1 MARDGA
7 VQPLITASEI
17 NEHAFCAR
25 SWWLSRV
32 RGYASA
38 HWPQMASGRKAHA
51 AHGRFVARS
60 EALRRTAY
68 LILVIAV
75 LIVALGIAA
84 VLRGP

>member
-1 MARDGA
+1 MVRDGA
-7 VQPLITASEI
+7 AQPVITASEV

-38 HWPQMASGRKAHA
+38 HWSEMADGRKAHA
-51 AHGRFVARS
+51 AHGQLVARS
-60 EALRRTAY
+60 QALRRMAFW
-68 LILVIAV
+68 ILLAAA
-75 LIVALGIAA
+75 LIVLLGVAS